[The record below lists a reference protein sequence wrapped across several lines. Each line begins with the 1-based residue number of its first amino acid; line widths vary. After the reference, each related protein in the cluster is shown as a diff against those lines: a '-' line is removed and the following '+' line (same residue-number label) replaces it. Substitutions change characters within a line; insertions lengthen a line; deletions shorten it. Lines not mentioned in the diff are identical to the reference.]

1 MLKAT
6 ASHQAGSREG
16 YIRSNILHPD
26 TAVKYLED
34 NPEQGTELDGCG
46 RPSRTAVED
55 GDALKVYL
63 RFNIEEFKRL
73 NVQTMAFSA

>member
-16 YIRSNILHPD
+16 YIRSNILHPYI
-26 TAVKYLED
+26 AVEYMED
-34 NPEQGTELDGCG
+34 NLEQGTELCG